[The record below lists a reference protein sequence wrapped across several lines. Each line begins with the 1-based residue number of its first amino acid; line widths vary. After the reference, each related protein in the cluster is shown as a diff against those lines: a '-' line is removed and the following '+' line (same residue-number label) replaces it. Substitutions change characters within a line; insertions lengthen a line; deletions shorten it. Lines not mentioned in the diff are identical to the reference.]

1 MTAVSKLSDGFFRD
15 LKHVRKGSCSTSP
28 LKGGFENED
37 EEGVFVL
44 VSLYEQVRS
53 DFLTEQTTDAT
64 LALVSFCL

>member
-28 LKGGFENED
+28 LKGG
-37 EEGVFVL
+37 
-44 VSLYEQVRS
+44 YEQVRS
-53 DFLTEQTTDAT
+53 DLLTEQTTDAT